1 MNDTW
6 LPILKEFQ
14 SLDLDDVLDFNR
26 FNGYSIVHHSTAIEG
41 ATLTEV
47 ETRVLLED
55 GRTPAGKPLAHSLM
69 VKDHYQALQLTLK
82 RASEKSPV
90 TVGLIHEINAAVM
103 ASTGGTY
110 NTALGSVD
118 ASKGEFR
125 KGNVSAGGSYFI
137 GFDKVPSYT
146 EKFATNLQEQIER
159 KDHNYDSILRLS
171 FAAHFD
177 LVNIHPFYDGNGR
190 TSRLLMNYVQY
201 RFGLPLAIV
210 FAEDRVNYLNALIEA
225 NKQQDLEIFHSFMFG
240 QYAKHLQRE
249 ITRYQQMEN
258 NNTNDK
264 KKGGHGLSIFL

>member
-1 MNDTW
+1 MKSNW
-6 LPILKEFQ
+6 LTILNEFQ
-14 SLDLDDVLDFNR
+14 SLDLDEVLDFNR

-55 GRTPAGKPLAHSLM
+55 GRTPAGKPLIHSLM
-69 VKDHYQALQLTLK
+69 VKDHYQALQITLNK
-82 RASEKSPV
+82 AREKTPV
-90 TVGLIHEINAAVM
+90 TVELIKEINAAVM

-110 NTALGSVD
+110 NTALGTVD
-118 ASKGEFR
+118 ASRGEFR

-137 GFDKVPSYT
+137 GFDKVPSFT
-146 EKFATNLQEQIER
+146 EKFALNLQKQIEQR
-159 KDHNYDSILRLS
+159 DHNFESMLQLS

-190 TSRLLMNYVQY
+190 TSRLVMNYVQH

-210 FAEDRVNYLNALIEA
+210 FAEDRVDYLNALIEA
-225 NKQQDLEIFHSFMFG
+225 NKQHDLEIFNTFMFG

-249 ITRYQQMEN
+249 ITRYKQIEIDS
-258 NNTNDK
+258 TNDK